1 MDYEEVPQCFSCTF
15 IPIPVSSAC
24 WINPKK
30 PPKRVSVMQEEAQ
43 KAGVKLLGSYVAAH
57 EHTVYSIIEADD
69 IQKLERVLV
78 PMTLWGNARLIPV
91 VAAQQAT
98 VGTR

>member
-1 MDYEEVPQCFSCTF
+1 MLFMYIHTHSSEQCMLDKPEEGAKRA
-15 IPIPVSSAC
+15 SA
-24 WINPKK
+24 I
-30 PPKRVSVMQEEAQ
+30 QEEAK
-43 KAGVKLLGSYVAAH
+43 KAGVKFLGTYVAAH

-69 IQKLERVLV
+69 LQKLERVLV

-98 VGTR
+98 AGTR

>member
-1 MDYEEVPQCFSCTF
+1 MLFMHIHTHSSEQCMLDKPQE
-15 IPIPVSSAC
+15 AA
-24 WINPKK
+24 
-30 PPKRVSVMQEEAQ
+30 KRVSVMQEEAQ

-57 EHTVYSIIEADD
+57 EHKVYSIIEADD
-69 IQKLERVLV
+69 IQKLEKVLV

-98 VGTR
+98 AGTR